1 MITIE
6 NNKYYTIQE
15 LATSLKVTPQTI
27 RAWIKQDKLK
37 GKKVG
42 KRILIR
48 EDKIIEFLDANSQ
61 PTSINITLQKLKRY
75 E

>member
-15 LATSLKVTPQTI
+15 LAASLKVTPQTI

-48 EDKIIEFLDANSQ
+48 EDKIIEFLDANS
-61 PTSINITLQKLKRY
+61 
-75 E
+75 

>member
-48 EDKIIEFLDANSQ
+48 EDKIIEFLDANS
-61 PTSINITLQKLKRY
+61 
-75 E
+75 

>member
-15 LATSLKVTPQTI
+15 LAKGLNVTPQTV
-27 RAWIKQDKLK
+27 RAWIKQGKLISTK
-37 GKKVG
+37 SSNLIDTKAG

-48 EDKIIEFLDANSQ
+48 EDKIIEFLDANS
-61 PTSINITLQKLKRY
+61 
-75 E
+75 

>member
-6 NNKYYTIQE
+6 NSKYYTIQE
-15 LATSLKVTPQTI
+15 LATSLKVTPQTV
-27 RAWIKQDKLK
+27 RAWIKQDKLI

-48 EDKIIEFLDANSQ
+48 EDKIIEFLNANS
-61 PTSINITLQKLKRY
+61 
-75 E
+75 